1 MGYGWR
7 RVMETMRQKVGTDKA
22 FVATSNARNE
32 AMFKEATDF
41 CNHLRLLERDLR
53 SMHKEIDA
61 KFANL
66 RAILSSPLPR
76 TYEEGANGVVP
87 VSEEAK
93 LIGQGIAVDRL
104 QESANELRQRL
115 DDEVIKPLRSWL
127 MAYRTVSERM
137 EKLEALRLELDS
149 RRRTVDS
156 LEEKCDKLHKTAP
169 AAKDKDKHEQEMEKM
184 SQLLLHKQ
192 DKCNRTKNAF
202 EELEK
207 MVYNSLNTLVKDTGV
222 LRDYTG
228 LSLSILQ
235 DCFQRGHSAFSTA
248 TPLLDYN
255 STSDNHMYNHA
266 PSAYHHQHLPVIER
280 AASERAGLVRQLTE
294 QRPRA
299 PSSKGEM
306 DALNRNVA
314 LYCEDG
320 GADVLPPYDV
330 SPRHHPAGD
339 KMQMQM
345 QQGPGT
351 YPEVPQMPMGGQ
363 QAGGNPYSAAYQQS
377 PHATRYM
384 TSPAPAQWQGQQAQY

>member
-1 MGYGWR
+1 MGHGWR
-7 RVMETMRQKVGTDKA
+7 RVMETVRQKVGTDKT

-41 CNHLRLLERDLR
+41 CAHLRTLERDLR

-61 KFANL
+61 KFANM

-76 TYEEGANGVVP
+76 TYDEGSNGTAMP
-87 VSEEAK
+87 VSEDAK

-104 QESANELRQRL
+104 QEAANELRQRL

-156 LEEKCDKLHKTAP
+156 LEEKCDKLAKVTP
-169 AAKDKDKHEQEMEKM
+169 TAKDKDKHEQEMEKM

-192 DKCNRTKNAF
+192 DKRNRTNSAF

-235 DCFQRGHSAFSTA
+235 DCFQKGHSAFSTA

-294 QRPRA
+294 QRSRA
-299 PSSKGEM
+299 PSSKGDM
-306 DALNRNVA
+306 DAGRNVA

-320 GADVLPPYDV
+320 GADVMPPYDV
-330 SPRHHPAGD
+330 SPHHHLGGGGGVMD
-339 KMQMQM
+339 KQ
-345 QQGPGT
+345 QQGLGA
-351 YPEVPQMPMGGQ
+351 YPDVPQMP